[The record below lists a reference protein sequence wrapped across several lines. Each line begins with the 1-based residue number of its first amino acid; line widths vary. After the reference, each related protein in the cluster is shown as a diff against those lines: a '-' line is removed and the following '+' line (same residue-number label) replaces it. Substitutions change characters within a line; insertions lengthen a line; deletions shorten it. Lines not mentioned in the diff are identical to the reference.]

1 MEKTPRKIPIL
12 RATLQAR
19 TLARLVHHIKIKG
32 AAAEAEGEAAEAEV
46 AVGAEATKK
55 KESGIASS
63 TKRMMT
69 TAQTIAQTRKG
80 LRLS

>member
-12 RATLQAR
+12 RATLQAK

-55 KESGIASS
+55 KSGIASS

-69 TAQTIAQTRKG
+69 TTQTIAQTRKG